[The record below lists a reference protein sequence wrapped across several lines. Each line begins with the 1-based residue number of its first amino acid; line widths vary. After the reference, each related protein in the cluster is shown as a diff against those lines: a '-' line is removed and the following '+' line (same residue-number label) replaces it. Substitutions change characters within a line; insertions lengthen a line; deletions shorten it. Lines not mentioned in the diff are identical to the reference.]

1 MENDFAADGAYRP
14 GSRNNAIFDSS
25 LESRNYIKISARV
38 VTKGTI
44 SLFVCENCISKFRTD
59 DCRNVALEVG
69 SRD

>member
-1 MENDFAADGAYRP
+1 MENDFAAHDAYRP

-38 VTKGTI
+38 VTKGT
-44 SLFVCENCISKFRTD
+44 LFVCENCISKFRTD